1 MTARPT
7 RPKRLPFRGFGLGL
21 TVAIVVVVA
30 GCVPEPIGRA
40 SVAPPSGGPS
50 VEPSASLVLV
60 PTIPPPGASFLRPT
74 PTPLP
79 SFAVYTVVRGDTLT
93 LIAKRFSTSARSI
106 AYWNRDAHP
115 SLDPDS
121 PDYHP
126 NDIKV
131 GWTLQLIPGVKIDEE
146 ELPDRSASP
155 EPSVEPSAG

>member
-7 RPKRLPFRGFGLGL
+7 RPTRLLARGLGL
-21 TVAIVVVVA
+21 GITVAIIVV
-30 GCVPEPIGRA
+30 GCVPEPVGRA
-40 SVAPPSGGPS
+40 SVAPTSGGPS
-50 VEPSASLVLV
+50 IQPSASLVPV

-79 SFAVYTVVRGDTLT
+79 SFALYTVVRGDTLT
-93 LIAKRFSTSARSI
+93 RIAKRFSTSARSI
-106 AYWNRDAHP
+106 AYWNRAAHP

-146 ELPDRSASP
+146 ELPEPSASP
-155 EPSVEPSAG
+155 EASAS